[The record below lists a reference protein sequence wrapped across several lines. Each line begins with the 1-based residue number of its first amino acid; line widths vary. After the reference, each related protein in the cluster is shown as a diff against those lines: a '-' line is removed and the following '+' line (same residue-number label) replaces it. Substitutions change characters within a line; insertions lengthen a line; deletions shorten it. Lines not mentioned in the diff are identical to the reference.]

1 MNIDVTNYSP
11 KYFNKLEV
19 FIEKL
24 GLSAKTF
31 RYFKSRDISESLNNH
46 IKTLLLIN
54 EKEIIGY
61 GHLDRDPNDLKVWL
75 GICINESFCGQGLGK
90 ILMESLL
97 KDQNEDIY
105 LSVDSINTIGINL
118 YKKYEFNIIK
128 SSLGVTYMKKNA

>member
-1 MNIDVTNYSP
+1 MNVHVTNYSP
-11 KYFNKLEV
+11 KYFNRLEA
-19 FIEKL
+19 FIKKL
-24 GLSAKTF
+24 GSSAKTF

-46 IKTLLLIN
+46 TKTLLLIN

-61 GHLDRDPNDLKVWL
+61 GHLDRDPNDLKLWL

-128 SSLGVTYMKKNA
+128 SSPSVTFMKKNA

>member
-1 MNIDVTNYSP
+1 MKTRVTNYSP

-19 FIEKL
+19 FIKKL
-24 GLSAKTF
+24 GSSGKTF

-46 IKTLLLIN
+46 TKTLLLIN
-54 EKEIIGY
+54 EKQIIGY
-61 GHLDRDPNDLKVWL
+61 GHLDRDPNDLKIWL
-75 GICINESFCGQGLGK
+75 GICINENFCGQGLGK

-118 YKKYEFNIIK
+118 YKKYGFNITK
-128 SSLGVTYMKKNA
+128 PSSDITYMKKNA